1 MPGGLFYGVRMPRSR
16 QLGAFPGDNPDETE
30 LLLGWLDFLR
40 GAVVRKVEGVEESD
54 ARWRPQGRLIPL
66 LGVVNHLTRVE
77 WRWID
82 GGFLGV
88 EVSRSEE
95 EFFPGPELAVD
106 QALEAYRTRAATTNA
121 TVRSLSL
128 DTPCVRKEGTTMR
141 WVLLHLINET
151 ARHAG
156 HADSVRELLDGATGE

>member
-1 MPGGLFYGVRMPRSR
+1 MAEQR
-16 QLGAFPGDNPDETE
+16 QAAFPGDNPDEKE

-40 GAVVRKVEGVEESD
+40 GAVVRKLEGVDDTD
-54 ARWRPQGRLIPL
+54 ALRRPQGRLIPL
-66 LGVVNHLTRVE
+66 LGVVNHLTHVE

-82 GGFLGV
+82 GGFLAE

-95 EFFPGPELAVD
+95 EFFPGPELTVD
-106 QALEAYRTRAATTNA
+106 QALKAYQTRAAATNA
-121 TVRSLSL
+121 TVRSLPL
-128 DTPCVRKEGTTMR
+128 DTPCRRQQGTTLR
-141 WVLLHLINET
+141 WVLLQLINET